1 MNKHIKKIIEI
12 LGNKPSYSQSEA
24 SKTYLQEVITSGA
37 FKPKYSVVHIDVGS
51 FSHVAITLPVSC
63 IGEHCK
69 ETVVYGEINRDVD
82 YVVFAEL
89 CEDYYEWVNFFVCI
103 SADGK
108 DYIVGDFEE
117 VVYFSSKKF
126 YNKFIEENP
135 VEVWDYQDI

>member
-1 MNKHIKKIIEI
+1 MNKHIKKLISI
-12 LGNKPSYSQSEA
+12 LGDNTSYTQSDEA
-24 SKTYLQEVITSGA
+24 RDYLQKAITSGELKA
-37 FKPKYSVVHIDVGS
+37 KYSFQHPEKGS
-51 FSHVAITLPVSC
+51 FDHIAITLPVSC
-63 IGEHCK
+63 IGEHYK
-69 ETVVYGEINRDVD
+69 ETVAYGEINREVD

-103 SADGK
+103 STDGK

-126 YNKFIEENP
+126 YNQFIEENP